1 MYRKTVNALYLINI
15 LSQAI
20 FTLLTPPAIALL
32 ISFLFVKFV
41 GAPPYLY
48 AILIPIGFVVGMF
61 GMIKFIIR
69 AGDGFERLQKE
80 REEKRKE
87 INQNNGEKNEK
98 E

>member
-32 ISFLFVKFV
+32 ISFLFVKFAS
-41 GAPPYLY
+41 APPYLY
-48 AILIPIGFVVGMF
+48 AILIPIGFVAGMF